1 LRGHLHLSRGLP
13 GSILVDGEVAAPEA
27 LRLFRERGEA
37 MLPALRGSFALAA
50 WDEASR
56 SLLLA
61 RDAFGG
67 RPLFYCVRG
76 PEIWFGTEV
85 PKGAPLGQIDRG
97 ALSDFLE
104 LGYVPAP
111 VSVWSGVSKLAAGHL
126 VRFGEKGA
134 EVRRWSDLPAPGGS
148 PRKPS
153 RIAVRARLEQAVKRR
168 LDGHPAALLSGGLE
182 SSALVALMTRLSG
195 KVRTYTTGT
204 AQDLEAARRI
214 ATRFRT
220 EHHEVPQGDR
230 PFEELPRLI
239 AGATEPF
246 ADPALPP
253 LAALL
258 RQIRGP
264 VITGDGAD
272 ELFAGHPRHL
282 HAARIPRLSRTAR
295 AADFLRKVAP
305 ARHRGTLQRAAGA
318 LGSTGAERAR
328 AFVEVFSLDERRL
341 LLGGEAR
348 IARGATSADLRGADA
363 SLAFDLE
370 VSLPED
376 VLFRLNLARGT
387 VETRTPY
394 ADVDLAHLVVP
405 PLARHK
411 FGRIHG
417 RRLLREAVADL
428 LPRDVLMQP
437 ARTLEPPLGAWLRGP
452 LRQML
457 GDLVRTPTARI
468 RVLLDPRGID
478 QALAHALRPRGN
490 PRKAWALLCLELWA
504 RESRG

>member
-1 LRGHLHLSRGLP
+1 NGMFAFALWDARRRRLLVARDRLGIKPLYLFEDGRRLAFASEAKAILEIP
-13 GSILVDGEVAAPEA
+13 GIRTELDARS
-27 LRLFRERGEA
+27 
-37 MLPALRGSFALAA
+37 LPAYLA
-50 WDEASR
+50 
-56 SLLLA
+56 
-61 RDAFGG
+61 
-67 RPLFYCVRG
+67 
-76 PEIWFGTEV
+76 
-85 PKGAPLGQIDRG
+85 
-97 ALSDFLE
+97 

-111 VSVWSGVSKLAAGHL
+111 RSLFRGIRKLAPATMLL
-126 VRFGEKGA
+126 VENGRMRERRYWRPPQHVERNVA
-134 EVRRWSDLPAPGGS
+134 EATWIER
-148 PRKPS
+148 
-153 RIAVRARLEQAVKRR
+153 VRAQLAESVRMQMVSDVPIGAF
-168 LDGHPAALLSGGLE
+168 LSGGID
-182 SSALVALMTRLSG
+182 SSAVVGMMAACSQRPVKTYAIGFEGGAAEAYYNELPFARAVA
-195 KVRTYTTGT
+195 
-204 AQDLEAARRI
+204 A
-214 ATRFRT
+214 RFRT
-220 EHHEVPQGDR
+220 EHHELPQAER
-230 PFEELPRLI
+230 PLEELPHLI
-239 AGATEPF
+239 ASAAEPF
-246 ADPALPP
+246 GDPALAP

-258 RQIRGP
+258 RQVPGP

-295 AADFLRKVAP
+295 AADFLRRVAP

-348 IARGATSADLRGADA
+348 IARGAASADLRGADA

-387 VETRTPY
+387 LETRTPY
-394 ADVDLAHLVVP
+394 ADVDLAKVVVP

-437 ARTLEPPLGAWLRGP
+437 ARTLDPPLGAWLRGP

-478 QALAHALRPRGN
+478 QVLANALRPRGN

>member
-1 LRGHLHLSRGLP
+1 MGHLHLARGLP
-13 GSILVDGEVAAPEA
+13 GSVMVDGEVAAAEV
-27 LRLFRERGEA
+27 LRLFRERGDA

-50 WDEASR
+50 WDEPAR

-67 RPLFYCVRG
+67 RPMFWCARG
-76 PEIWFGTEV
+76 PEIWFGTQV

-111 VSVWSGVSKLAAGHL
+111 ASVWSGVQKLAAGHL
-126 VRFGEKGA
+126 LRFDDKGA
-134 EVRRWSDLPAPGGS
+134 QVVRWSDLPAPGGS
-148 PRKPS
+148 ARKPS
-153 RIAVRARLEQAVKRR
+153 RISVRARLEQAVRRR
-168 LDGHPAALLSGGLE
+168 LDGRPAALLSGGLE

-204 AQDLEAARRI
+204 EQDLEAARRM
-214 ATRFRT
+214 AVRFRT
-220 EHHEVPQGDR
+220 EHHELPAGEPPV
-230 PFEELPRLI
+230 EELPRLL
-239 AGATEPF
+239 AGASEPF
-246 ADPALPP
+246 ADPALTP
-253 LAALL
+253 LASLF
-258 RQIRGP
+258 RQISGP
-264 VITGDGAD
+264 VVTGDGAD

-295 AADFLRKVAP
+295 AADLLRRVAP

-348 IARGATSADLRGADA
+348 IARGAASADLRGADA

-376 VLFRLNLARGT
+376 VLLRLNLARGS

-394 ADVDLAHLVVP
+394 ADVDLARLVVP

-437 ARTLEPPLGAWLRGP
+437 PRTLEPPLGAWLRGP

-478 QALAHALRPRGN
+478 QVLAHSLRPRGN

-504 RESRG
+504 QSARG